1 MISASKAARRGP
13 DAVEI
18 LRLRI
23 DLDHVTPV
31 VTRTVLV
38 RASSSLSKLHTVI
51 QAVMGW
57 EDCHLHEFTKDGVR
71 YGPTHLYDDFDE
83 MDLESERKQL
93 GTLFRKGEKSLIY
106 LYDFGDGWQHTV
118 TLEQRLPPDL
128 SLRRPT
134 CIAGDNACPPEDVGV
149 PGGYMNY
156 LEAVLDP
163 QHEEHEE
170 MIEWRGP
177 GFHPSRFSI
186 DEANA
191 QLQRFV
197 AR

>member
-23 DLDHVTPV
+23 DLDHVSPV

>member
-31 VTRTVLV
+31 VTRTVLI
-38 RASSSLSKLHTVI
+38 RASSSLSTLHSVI

-57 EDCHLHEFTKDGVR
+57 EDYHLYEFTKDGVR
-71 YGPTHLYDDFDE
+71 YGPTNLYDDLDDVE
-83 MDLESERKQL
+83 LESERKQL
-93 GTLFRKGEKSLIY
+93 GTLFRQGEKTLIY

-118 TLEQRLPPDL
+118 TLEERLPPDL
-128 SLRRPT
+128 SLRRPK
-134 CIAGDNACPPEDVGV
+134 CIAGENACPPEDVGG
-149 PGGYMNY
+149 PGGYMHY

-170 MIEWRGP
+170 MLEWRGS

-186 DEANA
+186 DEADA

>member
-23 DLDHVTPV
+23 DLDHVSPV

-163 QHEEHEE
+163 QHE
-170 MIEWRGP
+170 
-177 GFHPSRFSI
+177 
-186 DEANA
+186 
-191 QLQRFV
+191 
-197 AR
+197 

>member
-51 QAVMGW
+51 QVVMGW

-134 CIAGDNACPPEDVGV
+134 CIAGDNACPPEDVGG